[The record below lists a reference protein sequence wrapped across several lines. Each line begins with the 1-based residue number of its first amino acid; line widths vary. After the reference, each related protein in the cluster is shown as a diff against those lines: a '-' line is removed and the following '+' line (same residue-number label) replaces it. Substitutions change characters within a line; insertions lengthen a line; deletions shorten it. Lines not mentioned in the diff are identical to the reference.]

1 MKGIPMYNVLQMLE
15 ATANRL
21 PHKTAAADPELSLSF
36 SELRDKACAAGTWL
50 ARSGVKPRTAV
61 AFYLEK
67 SVLAWSAMLGAVY
80 AGGFYS
86 VIDVRQPTERVHQMF
101 AALQPSVV
109 LTDAVNASRARE
121 LFEPFGCTIALVEDV
136 TQGISDNDLLNAI
149 RSQATDVDPLYANFT
164 SGSTGTPKGF
174 VAPHRSVLDWVQA
187 FTGTFGIDENDIM
200 GNQAPFDFDATNK
213 DVYSSLL
220 TGATVQIIP
229 RSYFSNPTQLMDYLC
244 EREVTTLCWAVSAM
258 CFVSVMGGFDYRVP
272 TTVRR
277 VLFSGEVMPPK
288 QLRVW
293 QRHLP
298 DALYANLYGPSE
310 VTCNCTY
317 YIVDREYADNEV
329 IPAGKAFPNERV
341 FLLDEHNQEVTD
353 ANVVGEVCVSGSCLV
368 MGYLGAPERTA
379 KAFMQNPANSR
390 WLEPMYR
397 TGDLARYDENGDLVY
412 VSRKDHQIKHLGQ
425 RIELGD
431 IEAAAHAVEGV
442 ERACCLYDSN
452 RKRLVLCYVGPID
465 RKSLKADLRNR
476 LPQYMVPNNTRQLE
490 QMPLNKNGKIDRA
503 ELAVLARITRRA

>member
-1 MKGIPMYNVLQMLE
+1 MYNVLQMLE
-15 ATANRL
+15 ATAERV
-21 PHKTAAADPELSLSF
+21 PTKCAVADPERSLTF
-36 SELRDKACAAGTWL
+36 TELCDGAQAAGTWL
-50 ARSGVKPRTAV
+50 ARHGVRPRNAV

-67 SVLAWSAMLGAVY
+67 SVPAWAAMLGAVY

-86 VIDVRQPTERVHQMF
+86 VIDVRQPEGRVRSMTAVLEP
-101 AALQPSVV
+101 AAV
-109 LTDAVNASRARE
+109 LTDAANFARAHE
-121 LFEPFGCTIALVEDV
+121 LFDGLGCPIALVEDIIC
-136 TQGISDNDLLNAI
+136 GEADNAVLQAI
-149 RSQATDVDPLYANFT
+149 RTQATDCDPLYANFT

-174 VAPHRSVLDWVQA
+174 VASHRSVLDWAQA
-187 FTGTFGIDENDIM
+187 FTGTFGIDETDVM

-229 RSYFSNPTQLMDYLC
+229 RAYFSNPTQLMDYLC
-244 EREVTTLCWAVSAM
+244 DREVTTLCWAVSAM
-258 CFVSVMGGFDYRVP
+258 CFVAIMGGFEYRVP
-272 TTVRR
+272 TTIRR

-293 QRHLP
+293 QRFVP

-317 YIVDREYADNEV
+317 FVVDRTYGDDEV

-341 FLLDEHNQEVTD
+341 FLLDERDHEVRG
-353 ANVVGEVCVSGSCLV
+353 AGAVGEVCVSGSCLV

-379 KAFMQNPANSR
+379 KAFMQNPANGR

-397 TGDLARYDENGDLVY
+397 TGDLARYDSEGNLVY

-431 IEAAAHAVEGV
+431 IEAAAHAVDGV
-442 ERACCLYDSN
+442 ERACCIYDSR
-452 RKRLVLCYVGPID
+452 RKRLILYYVGNIE
-465 RKSLKADLRNR
+465 RRALKAELRDR
-476 LPQYMVPNNTRQLE
+476 LPQYMVPNNTRKLDE
-490 QMPLNKNGKIDRA
+490 MPLNKNGKIDRA
-503 ELAVLARITRRA
+503 ALG

>member
-1 MKGIPMYNVLQMLE
+1 MYNILQMLE
-15 ATANRL
+15 ATAESL
-21 PHKTAAADPELSLSF
+21 PNKCAVADPERSLTF
-36 SELRDKACAAGTWL
+36 AELRDAARAAGSWL
-50 ARSGVKPRTAV
+50 IHAGVRPRTAV

-67 SVLAWSAMLGAVY
+67 SAAAWAAMLGAVY

-86 VIDVRQPTERVHQMF
+86 VIDVRQPEGRVRSMLE
-101 AALQPSVV
+101 ALQPSVI
-109 LTDAVNASRARE
+109 LTDEANAARATELCEGAGRRVARIDEALAAEADDAALAAVRA
-121 LFEPFGCTIALVEDV
+121 
-136 TQGISDNDLLNAI
+136 
-149 RSQATDVDPLYANFT
+149 QATDCDPLYANFT

-174 VAPHRSVLDWVQA
+174 VAPHRSVLDWAQA
-187 FTGTFGIDENDIM
+187 FTGTFGIDATDVM

-220 TGATVQIIP
+220 TGASVQIIP
-229 RSYFSNPTQLMDYLC
+229 RAYFSNPTQLMDYLC
-244 EREVTTLCWAVSAM
+244 EREITTLCWAVSAM
-258 CFVSVMGGFDYRVP
+258 CFVSIMGGFDYRVP
-272 TTVRR
+272 RTVRR

-293 QRHLP
+293 QRFLP
-298 DALYANLYGPSE
+298 DATYANLYGPSE

-317 YIVDREYADNEV
+317 FVVEREYADDEV

-341 FLLDEHNQEVTD
+341 FLLDENDREVTGPD
-353 ANVVGEVCVSGSCLV
+353 AVGEVCVAGSCLV

-379 KAFMQNPANSR
+379 KAFMQNPANAR

-397 TGDLARYDENGDLVY
+397 TGDLARYDQNGDLVY

-442 ERACCLYDSN
+442 ERACCLYDSA
-452 RKRLVLCYVGPID
+452 RKRLVLCYVGSIERPE
-465 RKSLKADLRNR
+465 LKQTLRER
-476 LPQYMVPNNTRQLE
+476 LPQYMVPNNTRKLD

-503 ELAVLARITRRA
+503 ALATLARVRR

>member
-1 MKGIPMYNVLQMLE
+1 MYNILQMLE
-15 ATANRL
+15 ATAERV
-21 PHKTAAADPELSLSF
+21 PEKCAMADPSTCLTF
-36 SELRDKACAAGTWL
+36 SELRDAAQSAGTWL
-50 ARSGVKPRTAV
+50 IREGVRPRTAV

-67 SVLAWSAMLGAVY
+67 SCRAWASMLGAVY

-86 VIDVRQPTERVHQMF
+86 VIDVRQPVGRVRDMY
-101 AALQPSVV
+101 AALEPSVI
-109 LTDAVNASRARE
+109 LTDAENATRAHE
-121 LFEPFGCTIALVEDV
+121 LFDACDCTVAMVEDV
-136 TQGISDNDLLNAI
+136 IDGEVDTALLDAV
-149 RSQATDVDPLYANFT
+149 RRQATDIDPLYVNFT

-174 VAPHRSVLDWVQA
+174 VAPHRSVLDWAQV
-187 FTGTFGIDENDIM
+187 FTSTFGIDETDVM

-220 TGATVQIIP
+220 TGATVQVIP

-244 EREVTTLCWAVSAM
+244 ERKVTTLCWAVSAM
-258 CFVSVMGGFDYRVP
+258 CFVSIMGGFDYRVP

-298 DALYANLYGPSE
+298 EALYVNLYGPSE

-317 YIVDREYADNEV
+317 HVVKRAYADDEV
-329 IPAGKAFPNERV
+329 IPAGKAFANERV
-341 FLLDEHNQEVTD
+341 FLLDEHDCEVSGAGAT
-353 ANVVGEVCVSGSCLV
+353 GEVCVSGSCLV
-368 MGYLGAPERTA
+368 MGYLGAHDRTA
-379 KAFMQNPANSR
+379 KAFMQNPTNTR

-431 IEAAAHAVEGV
+431 IEAAAHAVDGV
-442 ERACCLYDSN
+442 ERACCLYDAA
-452 RKRLVLCYVGPID
+452 RKRLVLCYVGSVE
-465 RKSLKADLRNR
+465 RKELKELLRER
-476 LPQYMVPNNTRQLE
+476 LPQYMVPNNTRKLDE
-490 QMPLNKNGKIDRA
+490 MPLSKNGKIDRA
-503 ELAVLARITRRA
+503 ALAELARIRR

>member
-1 MKGIPMYNVLQMLE
+1 MYNVLQMLE
-15 ATANRL
+15 T
-21 PHKTAAADPELSLSF
+21 TAARVPDKCAVADPDTALTF
-36 SELRDKACAAGTWL
+36 ADLRDAARGAGTWL
-50 ARSGVKPRTAV
+50 VRAGVRPRTAV

-67 SVLAWSAMLGAVY
+67 SALAWAAMLGAVY

-86 VIDVRQPTERVHQMF
+86 VIDVRQPEGRVRDML
-101 AALQPSVV
+101 AALQPTVIC
-109 LTDAVNASRARE
+109 TDAANEERARQ
-121 LFEPFGCTIALVEDV
+121 LCGDGPVATIALIEDLTSTPADDAALAAV
-136 TQGISDNDLLNAI
+136 RA
-149 RSQATDVDPLYANFT
+149 RATDCDPLYANFT

-174 VAPHRSVLDWVQA
+174 VAPHRSVIDWARA
-187 FTGTFGIDENDIM
+187 FTSTFGIGESDVM

-213 DVYSSLL
+213 DMYSSML

-258 CFVSVMGGFDYRVP
+258 CFVSIMGGFDYRVP
-272 TTVRR
+272 RSVRR

-293 QRHLP
+293 QRNLP

-310 VTCNCTY
+310 VTNNCTY
-317 YIVDREYADNEV
+317 FVVDRPYADDEV

-341 FLLDEHNQEVTD
+341 FLLDEHDREITATGV
-353 ANVVGEVCVSGSCLV
+353 AGEVCVSGSCLV
-368 MGYLGAPERTA
+368 MGYLGSPERTA
-379 KAFMQNPANSR
+379 KAFMQNPANPR

-412 VSRKDHQIKHLGQ
+412 ISRKDLQIKHLGQ

-431 IEAAAHAVEGV
+431 IEAAAHAVAGV
-442 ERACCLYDSN
+442 ERACCIYDAS
-452 RKRLVLCYVGPID
+452 RKRIKLYYVGDLD
-465 RKSLKADLRNR
+465 RRSLKDALRER
-476 LPQYMVPNNTRQLE
+476 LPSYMVPNNTRRLDE
-490 QMPLNKNGKIDRA
+490 LPLNKNGKIDRA
-503 ELAVLARITRRA
+503 ALSRMR